1 MHEVRNACRVINSSR
16 IPVGF
21 MKKIVSIVIFFSFS
35 SAYAETIYQWSD
47 PWGQIQYSKTPVP
60 GAMISDLTELPEPQ
74 ETTEQQKQEAMLRK
88 LQSMRH
94 DNLRYSQTEAG
105 RQSLKMQELEA
116 RAHCEQLRDL
126 MFEVQIAH
134 FRQSS
139 IYGFYLL
146 PGYYGH
152 LQMDISREIRQKC
165 R

>member
-1 MHEVRNACRVINSSR
+1 
-16 IPVGF
+16 
-21 MKKIVSIVIFFSFS
+21 MKKIMFVAIFYFSYA
-35 SAYAETIYQWSD
+35 SADTIYQWSD

-60 GAMISDLTELPEPQ
+60 GAMISDLTALPAPQ

-88 LQSMRH
+88 FQSMRQ
-94 DNLRYSQTEAG
+94 DNLRFSQAEAE
-105 RQSLKMQELEA
+105 RQVLRMQELEA
-116 RAHCEQLRDL
+116 RAQCEQLRDL
-126 MFEVQIAH
+126 MFEVQVAD
-134 FRQSS
+134 FRRSS